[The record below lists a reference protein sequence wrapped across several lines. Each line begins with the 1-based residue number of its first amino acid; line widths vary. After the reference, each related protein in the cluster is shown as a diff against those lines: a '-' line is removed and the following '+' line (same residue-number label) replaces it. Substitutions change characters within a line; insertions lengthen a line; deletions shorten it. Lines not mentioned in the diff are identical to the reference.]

1 MFVNPSSRW
10 FTGSWLLAIALAV
23 GCSKGGL
30 PLAQVEGVVLL
41 DGHPLAN
48 AIVEFQP
55 EGGAARGRPSIGETG
70 ADGKYKLRFSRDQWG
85 AAIGR
90 HKVLITTYSPSG
102 DGWFKERVPAAYN
115 SNTTLVRDVEGRQNW
130 LDFDLQTT
138 APQGPTLAV
147 GE

>member
-1 MFVNPSSRW
+1 MFINPSSWR
-10 FTGSWLLAIALAV
+10 FPGPWLLAVVLVI
-23 GCSKGGL
+23 GCSKGDL

-41 DGHPLAN
+41 DGQPLAN
-48 AIVEFQP
+48 ATVEFQP
-55 EGGAARGRPSIGETG
+55 EEGAAKGRPSIGETG

-102 DGWFKERVPAAYN
+102 DGRFKERVPAAYN